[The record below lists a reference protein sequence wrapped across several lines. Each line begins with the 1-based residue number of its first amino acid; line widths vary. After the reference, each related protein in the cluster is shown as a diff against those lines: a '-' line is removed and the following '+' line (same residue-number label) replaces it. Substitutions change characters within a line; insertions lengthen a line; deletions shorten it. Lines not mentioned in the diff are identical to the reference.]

1 MRFRD
6 DRELEFYEQHCLLL
20 PVFTTHEP
28 PAHAVAVTEHNLGV
42 HVSNPDD
49 LDPPGAWQRL
59 QRSDVDGLHV
69 FDFERGKNPLLV
81 TPDCSTFEPWATRRV
96 SVTMSD
102 GNVVRQPTVERYYAP
117 WQVHVV
123 ELLRRNRYYYIH
135 PQFWRRLDPG
145 NYIPT
150 DTEWIQ
156 SLRGMAIGFDALG
169 LFRFADQVA
178 LRDAFDGVSI
188 GEEFSEAAQSTLHT
202 VRARWARR
210 ALDMAGLEEPA
221 LFQFLGKLAR
231 LITEYRRG
239 ERISLAV
246 DLEEYLRDAEELA
259 GLAFGYDWDSFF
271 AAADRHSGR
280 GLAAQLRQLDPLEAA
295 ASDARWNLNT
305 VLGREPI
312 AGFISSR
319 DNLGNV
325 AEEIV
330 DFCLDHDLLEVVFS
344 LQNYSFTTSDQ
355 RRDRFPGFHNRR
367 LRPLALAGEQ
377 LVRGIVD
384 TQREPSENAS
394 RSEPA
399 TNHGKSYSD
408 LIEVLGANSAWRI
421 CFRNLKSSGKTSD
434 KQGDLDYRALNLV
447 RAAHE
452 SDARDDEAVA
462 CTLAAAVATRNL
474 VSHRPRFLRYEV
486 VRHLTGA
493 CADAVVLIWVLAK
506 DRGLV

>member
-1 MRFRD
+1 MNRHGTRFLTSWEFRSHAEALNVRFLD

-81 TPDCSTFEPWATRRV
+81 TPDCSIFEPWATHPV
-96 SVTMSD
+96 SVTMPD

-150 DTEWIQ
+150 NTERIQ
-156 SLRGMAIGFDALG
+156 SLRGMAIGFDALE

-188 GEEFSEAAQSTLHT
+188 GEEFSEAAQSTIHT

-221 LFQFLGKLAR
+221 LFQFLGQLAR
-231 LITEYRRG
+231 LITEYRGG

-259 GLAFGYDWDSFF
+259 GLAFGHDWDSFL
-271 AAADRHSGR
+271 AAADRHSGP

-344 LQNYSFTTSDQ
+344 LQHYSFTTSDQ

-377 LVRGIVD
+377 LLRGIID
-384 TQREPSENAS
+384 AQPEPDDNAS
-394 RSEPA
+394 NNGLEGHRGRTYSKVVEIL
-399 TNHGKSYSD
+399 GKHSSWLTY
-408 LIEVLGANSAWRI
+408 
-421 CFRNLKSSGKTSD
+421 FQTLKRRGQTSD

-447 RAAHE
+447 TAAHQ
-452 SDARDDEAVA
+452 SGARGDEAVA

-474 VSHRPRFLRYEV
+474 VKPSTSISSL
-486 VRHLTGA
+486 
-493 CADAVVLIWVLAK
+493 
-506 DRGLV
+506 